1 MTDKITQEEILGE
14 GPADWYDPPRCPE
27 CGSTDVETYDAE
39 YEDGFLLH
47 QAHIQCNNPE
57 CEVNQ

>member
-1 MTDKITQEEILGE
+1 MTREEILGVGE
-14 GPADWYDPPRCPE
+14 GPADWYDLPRCPE
-27 CGSTDVETYDAE
+27 CGSEDVEVYNAE

-47 QAHIQCNNPE
+47 PRTVECQNPE